1 MLLNRLPLSKL
12 LGMGRRRRQL
22 PRYDGITI
30 HGLSSEGFGVARHND
45 KVVFVEDAVPG
56 DQGDVQVT
64 KRKRRFD
71 QAQFIRRDQTG
82 TGRVTAQCKHQ
93 AVCGGCRWM
102 IADYSLQLSEKQ
114 SIVENGFKRIG
125 HLEHPPIE
133 PILGAKGLFNYRN
146 KIEFTFGA
154 RRWLTNEEVQASADF
169 DRDALGFHP
178 RGRFQNVVQVDECH
192 LVNNSINVLRNSLYK
207 KAKHA
212 GWSFFD
218 PLEHTGLL
226 RQLCIRVGQD
236 ANGNPL
242 LMVILVTSPP
252 TEGFLE
258 EIMQFL
264 GGLKLDTAI
273 SLYHIE
279 SDKKNDSWA
288 DLKADHLLG
297 PESFFI
303 ALGDKR
309 FQIKPQSFFQTNT
322 EQAVALY
329 DVVKKFAHLTGKEHV
344 FDLYCGVG
352 SIGLYL
358 SDECAKITGI
368 ELIPEAIE
376 DAAHNAELNGVNHAE
391 YHTGDV
397 GAFINSN
404 HFGEENKPD
413 LIITDP
419 PRSGM
424 HQEVAERLRDSSIER
439 IVYVSC
445 NPSTQARDLAIL
457 CERYD
462 IEAVQPVD
470 MFPQTPHIEC
480 VVALALKK
488 S

>member
-12 LGMGRRRRQL
+12 LAMGRRRRQL

-93 AVCGGCRWM
+93 SVCGGCRWM

-114 SIVENGFKRIG
+114 SIVENAFKRIG

-133 PILGAKGLFNYRN
+133 PILGAKKLFNYRN

-154 RRWLTNEEVQASADF
+154 RRWLTNEEVQSSVEF

-178 RGRFQNVVQVDECH
+178 RGRFQNVVQIDECH
-192 LVNNSINVLRNSLYK
+192 LVEDSINILRNSLYN
-207 KAKHA
+207 KAKQE
-212 GWSFFD
+212 GWTFFD

-226 RQLCIRVGQD
+226 RQLCIRVGHD
-236 ANGNPL
+236 AEGIPL

-252 TEGFLE
+252 PEDFLHQIAQFLE
-258 EIMQFL
+258 
-264 GGLKLDTAI
+264 GLQLDTAI

-279 SDKKNDSWA
+279 SDKKNDSWT
-288 DLKADHLLG
+288 DLKAVHLLG

-303 ALGDKR
+303 PLGKKR

-322 EQAVALY
+322 EQAIALY
-329 DVVKKFAHLTGKEHV
+329 DVVKKYAHLTGKEHV

-376 DAAHNAELNGVNHAE
+376 DAAHNAQLNDVHHAE

-397 GAFINSN
+397 GEFINTN
-404 HFGEENKPD
+404 HLTKENKPD

-424 HQEVAERLRDSSIER
+424 HQEVAEHLRDSSIER

-480 VVALALKK
+480 VVALTLKK
-488 S
+488 

>member
-1 MLLNRLPLSKL
+1 
-12 LGMGRRRRQL
+12 MGRRRRQL

-71 QAQFIRRDQTG
+71 QAQFIRRNHTG
-82 TGRVTAQCKHQ
+82 SGRVAAQCSHQ
-93 AVCGGCRWM
+93 TVCGGCRWM

-114 SIVENGFKRIG
+114 SIVENAFKRIG
-125 HLEHPPIE
+125 HLEYPAIE
-133 PILGAKGLFNYRN
+133 PIIGAKNLFNYRN

-154 RRWLTNEEVQASADF
+154 RRWLTDKEVQSSDEF

-178 RGRFQNVVQVDECH
+178 RGRFQNVVQVDKCH
-192 LVNNSINVLRNSLYK
+192 LVEESINVLRNSLYA
-207 KAKHA
+207 KAKQEK
-212 GWSFFD
+212 WTFFD

-226 RQLCIRVGQD
+226 RQLCIRVGED
-236 ANGNPL
+236 TDGKPL
-242 LMVILVTSPP
+242 LMVILVSSPP
-252 TEGFLE
+252 PAGFLE
-258 EIMQFL
+258 EIREFL
-264 GGLKLDTAI
+264 GNLDLKTAI
-273 SLYHIE
+273 VLYHIE
-279 SDKKNDSWA
+279 SDKKNDSWN
-288 DLKADHLLG
+288 DLKANHLLG

-303 ALGDKR
+303 ALGKKR

-322 EQAVALY
+322 DQAAALY
-329 DVVKKFAHLTGKEHV
+329 DVVKKYAQLTGKEYV

-358 SDECAKITGI
+358 SDACAKITGI

-376 DAAHNAELNGVNHAE
+376 DATHNAQLNDIHHAE

-397 GAFINSN
+397 GEFINAN
-404 HFGEENKPD
+404 HFNQNNKPD

-424 HQEVAERLRDSSIER
+424 HQEVTERLRDSSIER
-439 IVYVSC
+439 IIYVSC

-480 VVALALKK
+480 VVALTLKK
-488 S
+488 